1 MGAVICIDDFGIHQ
15 SAVAQLQQCGAS
27 EMKLSRQIIE
37 QPDDASEQLL
47 RAYIDVANV
56 LGMTVVADQVETE
69 EQMDYLV
76 SVGCELAQG
85 FVFSAP
91 VTFDNMLEKLDR

>member
-1 MGAVICIDDFGIHQ
+1 MFGRSLWSVVERLRSRVPFDWI
-15 SAVAQLQQCGAS
+15 LQ
-27 EMKLSRQIIE
+27 KPL
-37 QPDDASEQLL
+37 
-47 RAYIDVANV
+47 V

>member
-1 MGAVICIDDFGIHQ
+1 MGAVVCIDDCGIHQ
-15 SAVAQLQQCGAS
+15 SAVAQLQQCGARA
-27 EMKLSRQIIE
+27 MKLSRQIIE

>member
-1 MGAVICIDDFGIHQ
+1 MHLLNI
-15 SAVAQLQQCGAS
+15 

-69 EQMDYLV
+69 EQIDYLV

>member
-1 MGAVICIDDFGIHQ
+1 
-15 SAVAQLQQCGAS
+15 
-27 EMKLSRQIIE
+27 
-37 QPDDASEQLL
+37 
-47 RAYIDVANV
+47 
-56 LGMTVVADQVETE
+56 VETE